1 MSKQLHPKYLP
12 FIKRTLHV
20 ILNHATDENIPVV
33 HIFLTKNHVVI
44 FLPVTGMVVVIW
56 SLELQ
61 VPVQSVSNT
70 KAEG

>member
-1 MSKQLHPKYLP
+1 M
-12 FIKRTLHV
+12 
-20 ILNHATDENIPVV
+20 PVV

-61 VPVQSVSNT
+61 VPVQSVPST
-70 KAEG
+70 KAVG